1 MKEKSTFNR
10 NNVKKCAISGLIT
23 LAVVVFTLIFKGIW
37 PFGSNRIDYF
47 DNMQQVAPLYTHLW
61 DWLHGDASLWFDWYT
76 GLGTNV
82 SMSISAFTM
91 LSPFNLL
98 LYFIPRNLILESI
111 SILTVVK
118 MVVMSVT
125 MYIYLDKKYTKLMDC
140 LKITF
145 SVMFSLCGYVVLYG
159 SAFTPWMD
167 IVALFPL
174 LMLSFESLMKNGKKL
189 FYIIMV
195 ALIFIMNYYLSA
207 MSLVYIFLL
216 SGIYIL
222 TSGQKKKWKSQIWD
236 LGIGTVAGMG
246 LSCFVLIPV
255 MTQLSS
261 SQRGSSG
268 GNLLDQYKSWITS
281 AITSDGAMAAFQRWF
296 MLYGLSFVIAIIV
309 IGMRNC
315 WKIEKKK
322 TISMGLICALVLL
335 PMVVQGI
342 NLMWHFGSY
351 NGYSLRNGYLI
362 SFTLISVAS
371 YYAEKMYKDM
381 AIDKSLIKRQ
391 AIFALV
397 VCVAFAIGYN
407 LIPDNNEIIALVFY
421 AVIFIALTAMYIIK
435 LNKKGQNF
443 NCKSVVILVFVEV
456 FIGAYALIGPP
467 KFYTY
472 EDYQVG
478 DYVQL
483 ANDVYD
489 NLGLTESATD
499 RVINPDIS
507 LNANYPLILRRGA
520 LSSFTAALQSDTQSY
535 AKRWGYSKYF
545 LWLLDSGGTV
555 FTNALLHV
563 TEAVN
568 QLPLD
573 SNMYTLKNTAGD
585 YSVYEANYQLPF
597 AMAVNKSIAAEN
609 MNGNWVTMENAM
621 YTAITG
627 DKEEL
632 VTGIPYSLSRTE
644 TTANYELTIDGNS
657 ALYMNIVDVNNRD
670 NDANCS
676 WLISSMHIYVNDKAI
691 EIPTLGDVNN
701 TAYFTDYNNNLVYLG
716 CFNNETVN
724 VRIEYDDAWYMKV
737 SETTIGQLNMDKMKA
752 MCESRK
758 DDKCEV
764 TTTNNS
770 LTIKMN
776 GTATKNYAI
785 MPIINTENWKI
796 TVNGKEAKVRSI
808 AGLFT
813 GVNIY
818 SGENTIEMTFE
829 AKGRKEGL
837 LISLATLFIVVVCV
851 IINHFKKINVPNVFK
866 YCGEFVYFQILNAV
880 VVGMFLIP
888 AIAAIPALIYQIVLK
903 LIQLF

>member
-1 MKEKSTFNR
+1 M
-10 NNVKKCAISGLIT
+10 
-23 LAVVVFTLIFKGIW
+23 
-37 PFGSNRIDYF
+37 
-47 DNMQQVAPLYTHLW
+47 
-61 DWLHGDASLWFDWYT
+61 
-76 GLGTNV
+76 
-82 SMSISAFTM
+82 
-91 LSPFNLL
+91 
-98 LYFIPRNLILESI
+98 
-111 SILTVVK
+111 
-118 MVVMSVT
+118 
-125 MYIYLDKKYTKLMDC
+125 
-140 LKITF
+140 
-145 SVMFSLCGYVVLYG
+145 
-159 SAFTPWMD
+159 
-167 IVALFPL
+167 
-174 LMLSFESLMKNGKKL
+174 
-189 FYIIMV
+189 
-195 ALIFIMNYYLSA
+195 
-207 MSLVYIFLL
+207 
-216 SGIYIL
+216 
-222 TSGQKKKWKSQIWD
+222 
-236 LGIGTVAGMG
+236 
-246 LSCFVLIPV
+246 
-255 MTQLSS
+255 
-261 SQRGSSG
+261 
-268 GNLLDQYKSWITS
+268 
-281 AITSDGAMAAFQRWF
+281 
-296 MLYGLSFVIAIIV
+296 
-309 IGMRNC
+309 
-315 WKIEKKK
+315 
-322 TISMGLICALVLL
+322 
-335 PMVVQGI
+335 
-342 NLMWHFGSY
+342 
-351 NGYSLRNGYLI
+351 
-362 SFTLISVAS
+362 
-371 YYAEKMYKDM
+371 
-381 AIDKSLIKRQ
+381 
-391 AIFALV
+391 
-397 VCVAFAIGYN
+397 
-407 LIPDNNEIIALVFY
+407 
-421 AVIFIALTAMYIIK
+421 
-435 LNKKGQNF
+435 
-443 NCKSVVILVFVEV
+443 
-456 FIGAYALIGPP
+456 
-467 KFYTY
+467 
-472 EDYQVG
+472 
-478 DYVQL
+478 
-483 ANDVYD
+483 
-489 NLGLTESATD
+489 
-499 RVINPDIS
+499 
-507 LNANYPLILRRGA
+507 
-520 LSSFTAALQSDTQSY
+520 
-535 AKRWGYSKYF
+535 
-545 LWLLDSGGTV
+545 LDSGGTV

-818 SGENTIEMTFE
+818 SGEMTFE